1 MTQKLSRGQHGRLQQ
16 MVALQFTAKTQTALQ
31 VSVLVFRIMMPNSAT
46 STFVVGVVL
55 FTVLSLL
62 ARLSGLE

>member
-31 VSVLVFRIMMPNSAT
+31 VSVLVFRIMISAT

-62 ARLSGLE
+62 ARLSGLG

>member
-16 MVALQFTAKTQTALQ
+16 MVALQFTAKTLQ

>member
-31 VSVLVFRIMMPNSAT
+31 ASVLVFRIMISAT

>member
-31 VSVLVFRIMMPNSAT
+31 VSVLVFRIMISAT

>member
-16 MVALQFTAKTQTALQ
+16 MVALQFTAKTLQ
-31 VSVLVFRIMMPNSAT
+31 VSVLVLRIMISAT

-62 ARLSGLE
+62 ARLSGLG